1 MIASPAH
8 NTTETKPQKGSR
20 AETASMEHTE
30 RILSDE
36 IKALATQISF
46 QQLQI
51 SREEPEGDEVGAAV
65 GHSDASISCVS
76 CSRVVHVGI
85 PVSKPR
91 VHPPRSLHLDV
102 DPTGWGFL

>member
-1 MIASPAH
+1 MVASPAH
-8 NTTETKPQKGSR
+8 NATEANSQKGSR
-20 AETASMEHTE
+20 AEIASMEHTE

-51 SREEPEGDEVGAAV
+51 SEGDEVGAAV
-65 GHSDASISCVS
+65 GYSDASISCVS
-76 CSRVVHVGI
+76 CSRVVHVGV
-85 PVSKPR
+85 PVRKPR
-91 VHPPRSLHLDV
+91 VHPLKSLHLEV